1 MSMREQ
7 HDVKVLVY
15 FGTLQTFCLFF
26 ESVCGCFCLF
36 VLCCLMNSTEYLWLK
51 DVFLQPLYCV
61 LCV

>member
-36 VLCCLMNSTEYLWLK
+36 VCS
-51 DVFLQPLYCV
+51 V
-61 LCV
+61 LFDEQY